1 MAMTKC
7 VSKRF
12 EALLEIQIPLSLSDT
27 HGEQKETKNTS
38 NLVGS
43 IWHLDPILSQTFDI
57 SVAGLSNMFHIM
69 QIWQTFTTYY
79 IRPKT
84 WWVLCP
90 HSFSLLIHKQI
101 KPIRGLLVASSTKKK
116 PQKFQWIWLR
126 SYEHVLMFEL
136 VKNSSLFSSC
146 RLPSTVSFARPGL
159 RGLVSDNKYAMSSFQ
174 STFKIKLVEK
184 HFRF

>member
-69 QIWQTFTTYY
+69 QI
-79 IRPKT
+79 
-84 WWVLCP
+84 
-90 HSFSLLIHKQI
+90 
-101 KPIRGLLVASSTKKK
+101 
-116 PQKFQWIWLR
+116 
-126 SYEHVLMFEL
+126 
-136 VKNSSLFSSC
+136 
-146 RLPSTVSFARPGL
+146 
-159 RGLVSDNKYAMSSFQ
+159 
-174 STFKIKLVEK
+174 
-184 HFRF
+184 